1 MLNKLCINKCIYFSW
16 TTHTSTD
23 IGKAQQHINF
33 LGRLKKESL
42 PQKLLVKFYR
52 CAECIDMHHIL
63 VSCNSTSK
71 EQRALQR
78 VKKKLHT
85 VLPSIED
92 IYLSRYWSR
101 TSKISSLLV
110 GDTIDSGEIQDNYS
124 SK

>member
-1 MLNKLCINKCIYFSW
+1 
-16 TTHTSTD
+16 
-23 IGKAQQHINF
+23 
-33 LGRLKKESL
+33 
-42 PQKLLVKFYR
+42 
-52 CAECIDMHHIL
+52 MHHIL